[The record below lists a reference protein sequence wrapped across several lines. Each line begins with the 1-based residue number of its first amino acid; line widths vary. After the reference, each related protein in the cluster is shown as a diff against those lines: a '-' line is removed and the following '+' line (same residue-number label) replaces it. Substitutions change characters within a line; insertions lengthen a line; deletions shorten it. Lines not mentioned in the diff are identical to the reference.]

1 MSRHDEDR
9 LTDIIE
15 ASDAISRHLLRGD
28 FSDELVI
35 DAVRVRLIE
44 IGESV
49 KEIDPNVLKLEPA
62 VAWRDAAAM
71 RDWLAHHYFDTSAE
85 GTAASVDEDLPPL
98 VDAARRL
105 ANRLRDTTTDR
116 E

>member
-28 FSDELVI
+28 FSDELVV

-71 RDWLAHHYFDTSAE
+71 RDWLAHLLRHVGRGNRRHGGRGSA
-85 GTAASVDEDLPPL
+85 T
-98 VDAARRL
+98 ARRCG
-105 ANRLRDTTTDR
+105 ASTG
-116 E
+116 EQAA